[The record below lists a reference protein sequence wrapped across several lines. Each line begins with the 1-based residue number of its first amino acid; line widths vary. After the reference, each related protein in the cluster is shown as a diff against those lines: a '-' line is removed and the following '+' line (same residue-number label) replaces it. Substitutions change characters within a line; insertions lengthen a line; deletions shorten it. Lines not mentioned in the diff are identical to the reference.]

1 MWVRAWAGPGR
12 DMGER
17 REGECG
23 RVYGQREGSRKG
35 GGDAKGGYIPRIVT
49 AVQTWIETDKTPDP
63 PPSQIEIRR
72 QQPRESPARA
82 SLASLEA
89 ARVRPVYPRDASTGS
104 AETAALVVVW
114 ARRRAWRKAQ
124 EKPEKIK
131 KRAFR

>member
-12 DMGER
+12 DMGGR

-72 QQPRESPARA
+72 QQPPRVPRTRIVG
-82 SLASLEA
+82 LAGGSTSAPSIPEG
-89 ARVRPVYPRDASTGS
+89 RVHGKRGD
-104 AETAALVVVW
+104 
-114 ARRRAWRKAQ
+114 RRARGRVGKEKGVAEGSRKAG
-124 EKPEKIK
+124 EN
-131 KRAFR
+131 